1 MAFFAQPV
9 SNYIVR
15 YQGEFLVGARVR
27 FYDAGTNSVRTMYAD
42 GQLNTPYNPNAIL
55 SNANARFPPIWGQG
69 GDYRAVITTAGGT
82 VIEDMDYLPGDVTVS
97 GGGGGGGGGSTSHET
112 GDIQPSIASGTRAGW
127 VRANARTIGSAASG
141 ATERAADDCVD
152 LFTLLWGNTLFSV
165 SGGRGAS
172 AAADWLANKTIT
184 LPDARLCALIGA
196 DGMGNSATN
205 LFSALTFTTG
215 TAATVGSK
223 VGAATH
229 TLATTEIPSHTHTG
243 STDTTGLHSHVGITD
258 SQGNHSHGGITSA
271 DGAHSHTVQ
280 NVPLAGFAAGGT
292 IISAAAGGAAT
303 ISTDAVGTHTHSIS
317 TFTNGAHTHAIA
329 TENSGSHAHSVTTT
343 ATGGGGAHA
352 NVQNSLLVTYY
363 IKL

>member
-1 MAFFAQPV
+1 MAFFADAV

-27 FYDAGTNSVRTMYAD
+27 FYDAGSRSVRTMYAD
-42 GQLNTPYNPNAIL
+42 GQLNTPFDPDGIL

-69 GDYRAVITTAGGT
+69 GEYRAVITAPGGA
-82 VIEDMDYLPGDVTVS
+82 VIEDMDYLPGDVAVS
-97 GGGGGGGGGSTSHET
+97 GGGGGGGGSTSHAT
-112 GDIQPSIASGTRAGW
+112 GDIQPSILSGTRAGW

-141 ATERAADDCVD
+141 ATERADDDCLD
-152 LFTLLWGNTLFSV
+152 LFTGLWSNTLFTV
-165 SGGRGAS
+165 SGGRGLS
-172 AAADWLANKTIT
+172 AAADWAANKTIT
-184 LPDARLCALIGA
+184 LPDARLCALIGS
-196 DGMGNSATN
+196 DGMGNAATN

-215 TAATVGSK
+215 NASTVGSR

-229 TLATTEIPSHTHTG
+229 TLATTEIPSHTHSG

-271 DGAHSHTVQ
+271 DGAHSHTIQ

-303 ISTDAVGTHTHSIS
+303 ISTDGVGTHTHTIA
-317 TFTNGAHTHAIA
+317 TFTNGAHTHVVA
-329 TENSGSHAHSVTTT
+329 TENSGAHAHTVTTT
-343 ATGGGGAHA
+343 GTGGGGAHA
-352 NVQNSLLVTYY
+352 NVQNSLLVTFYL
-363 IKL
+363 KL